1 MVNIKDSDKKKIMD
15 EIHYFFKEEYNLDL
29 GYIGQDNVY
38 NFFMDILGSYIYNA
52 ALDDASSFCKRQL
65 EIWSQIFMHFIKIF
79 KMNKYTFPIF

>member
-52 ALDDASSFCKRQL
+52 ALDDASSFCKRHL
-65 EIWSQIFMHFIKIF
+65 ENMESDFYALYKDI
-79 KMNKYTFPIF
+79 